1 MEPSRAK
8 STDRLPVF
16 AQERLIVALDVSSIE
31 EARHLVR
38 ELNDTVSFYKIG
50 LQLQLAEGVL
60 DFIEELIASRKRV
73 FLDYKYLD
81 IAETIEN
88 AVARVASIGVS
99 FLTVHGNG
107 KTIEA
112 AVKGRGDSDLKIL
125 AVTVLT
131 SLDAYDIK
139 DMGYDCP
146 VKELVLYRAQKCLDA
161 GCDGVIASGQE
172 TEDIR
177 KVAGDSLLIITPGIR
192 PQGVGQHDHK
202 RPSSP
207 AKAVLSGADYL
218 VVGRPIRDADDPV
231 AAAQNII
238 REMQD
243 AFDQRVGV

>member
-1 MEPSRAK
+1 MKASRAK
-8 STDRLPVF
+8 TSDMSPIF
-16 AQERLIVALDVSSIE
+16 AQERLIVALDVPTIE
-31 EARHLVR
+31 EARQFVR
-38 ELNDTVSFYKIG
+38 KLGDTASFYKIG

-60 DFIEELIASRKRV
+60 DFIEELIGSEKKV

-112 AVKGRGDSDLKIL
+112 AVKGRGDSQLKIL

-146 VKELVLYRAQKCLDA
+146 VKELVLYRAQKCLEA

-177 KVAGDSLLIITPGIR
+177 EVAGDSLLIITPGIR
-192 PQGVGQHDHK
+192 PKGVGQDDHK

-207 AKAVLSGADYL
+207 AQAVLSGADYL

-231 AAAQNII
+231 SAAKGII
-238 REMQD
+238 QEMQD
-243 AFDQRVGV
+243 AFDQRTGA